1 LWNSKTNAVT
11 IWLYV
16 NTARATLNDTIGM
29 TATVAAATGSGTPTG
44 TVDFSVNG
52 IKLGSSS
59 LRDIGGQQE
68 ADLFFPAYF
77 IGGTGTFTVVAQYSG
92 DTAFSGGG
100 ATNTIQV
107 TLPSGAAA
115 IVPSAPDTVWP
126 SPPDAQGLSWQTS
139 LSLREAAGVSAI
151 LTGFTIDGMPQ
162 PLAQY
167 YPSPEI
173 PAGRTMSA
181 TIVFRNLATPVTRTF
196 GFTGVDAGGHT
207 WSRQIA
213 VNYLALP
220 PDSGPVVSATPLI
233 VAQNPAADP
242 SCQWSV
248 QLNIDEAGGNA
259 GLVESGLMVGGVDW
273 SSRIP
278 AIFGTER
285 LASWNGLLGTLCLG
299 DIVPPATETIQIETS
314 GLTQEVIVSL
324 AGPAANPTRLS
335 TAPASV
341 AMVAA
346 SASQP
351 AQATLALNLADTT
364 APWTLSVFPANRTTA
379 WLGVSQF
386 SGTGPA
392 QLDLTASGAGFKPG
406 AYRAT
411 LVIQSASAVPQSI
424 AVPIMFVLGGNTSGV
439 SIDGVANPATYSTAA
454 SPGMV
459 VAIFGTG
466 LASATSTAS
475 GTPLP
480 YSLGGVSAA
489 VNGIAAPL
497 AYVSPTQVDIQIP
510 YEVGAGP
517 AVLGIDNNGEIA
529 GFQFQISASA
539 PGIFA
544 DAAGYLVSTPA
555 VPAGGTATLLLA
567 GAGEVSNL
575 MRTAYSPS
583 SATSNSP
590 LLPLSVT
597 VGGEPVFL
605 QTVGLAPLQFGVT
618 QVKFTLP
625 ASVPAGVQPVVVTV
639 GGVSSPPVNVTV
651 Q

>member
-1 LWNSKTNAVT
+1 
-11 IWLYV
+11 
-16 NTARATLNDTIGM
+16 
-29 TATVAAATGSGTPTG
+29 
-44 TVDFSVNG
+44 
-52 IKLGSSS
+52 
-59 LRDIGGQQE
+59 
-68 ADLFFPAYF
+68 
-77 IGGTGTFTVVAQYSG
+77 
-92 DTAFSGGG
+92 
-100 ATNTIQV
+100 
-107 TLPSGAAA
+107 
-115 IVPSAPDTVWP
+115 
-126 SPPDAQGLSWQTS
+126 
-139 LSLREAAGVSAI
+139 
-151 LTGFTIDGMPQ
+151 
-162 PLAQY
+162 
-167 YPSPEI
+167 
-173 PAGRTMSA
+173 MSA

-314 GLTQEVIVSL
+314 GLTQEVVVSL